1 MGLLDG
7 QSQYQYYNQIDAS
20 GAGVSTIG
28 DYQFVTLDNIINAFI
43 YSYVGENKLITKIY
57 RTDIQFHAM
66 RAIQELS

>member
-43 YSYVGENKLITKIY
+43 YSYV
-57 RTDIQFHAM
+57 
-66 RAIQELS
+66 